1 MILTVT
7 LNAAIDK
14 LYLVEQLTD
23 YTVMRVKECHNT
35 AGGKGLNVSKV
46 ASLLG
51 EKVIASG
58 FVGGHTGR
66 SIESML
72 EQQGVVS
79 RFTHTA
85 SETRCC
91 VNVRDLSTGKHTEF
105 LEPGAPVTEQEADA
119 FFAEFCRLLPQAEIV
134 CISGSVPKGISTD
147 FYGKLIREAKAQN
160 KRVVLDTS
168 GELLIQGVKALPDL
182 VKPNTDEIAQLLGRQ
197 VSSEE
202 ELLAAAKELKQSGI
216 STVVISLGKEGAL
229 VVCDEGI
236 YRGYPPKIE
245 AVNTVGCGDSMVAG
259 FAVGMSRGLS
269 MEESFR
275 IALAVSAANA
285 MNMETGNFEPT
296 TYERLLPQARV
307 EKMN

>member
-7 LNAAIDK
+7 LNAAVDK

-46 ASLLG
+46 AALLG
-51 EKVIASG
+51 ETVIASG
-58 FVGGHTGR
+58 FVGGHTGN

-79 RFTHTA
+79 RFTHTV
-85 SETRCC
+85 SETRSCI
-91 VNVRDLSTGKHTEF
+91 NVRDLSTGKHTEF
-105 LEPGAPVTEQEADA
+105 LEPGAPVTENETKA
-119 FFAEFCRLLPQAEIV
+119 FLEEFRELLPQADIV
-134 CISGSVPKGISTD
+134 CISGSVPKGISSD
-147 FYGKLIREAKAQN
+147 FYGTLIHEAKEKG

-269 MEESFR
+269 MKETFR

-285 MNMETGNFEPT
+285 MHMETGNFEQAV
-296 TYERLLPQARV
+296 YEHLLPQARI
-307 EKMN
+307 ENID

>member
-14 LYLVEQLTD
+14 LYLVDQLTD
-23 YTVMRVKECHNT
+23 YTVMRVRECHNT

-51 EKVIASG
+51 ETVIASG
-58 FVGGHTGR
+58 FVGGHAGDA
-66 SIESML
+66 IESML
-72 EQQGVVS
+72 EQQGVAA
-79 RFTHTA
+79 RFTRTA
-85 SETRCC
+85 SETRSC

-105 LEPGAPVTEQEADA
+105 LEPGAPVTGQEAEA
-119 FFAEFCRLLPQAEIV
+119 FLEGFRRLLPQAEVV
-134 CISGSVPKGISTD
+134 CISGSVPKGISPG
-147 FYGKLIREAKAQN
+147 FYATLIREAKAQG

-168 GELLIQGVKALPDL
+168 GELLIQGVKAFPDL

-197 VSSEE
+197 VTSEE

-216 STVVISLGKEGAL
+216 PTVVISLGKEGAL
-229 VVCDEGI
+229 VACDEGV
-236 YRGYPPKIE
+236 YRGYPPEVE

-269 MEESFR
+269 TKEAFR
-275 IALAVSAANA
+275 TALAVSAANA
-285 MNMETGNFEPT
+285 MNMETGAFEAAV
-296 TYERLLPQARV
+296 YECLLPQVRI
-307 EKMN
+307 ENID